1 MGQKISDI
9 FFQYRDFSQNLIF
22 ARVNSVR
29 DSRHPRFFSNTFFAR
44 VHSGRIPVLEIV
56 FRFCYLQRV
65 FLKKKKN
72 PGTALPKIPVP
83 GFFVFWKNPGT
94 GDFFVRVPGFFFSC
108 PGSTGPPGPGFSQG
122 ERIFYYHSS
131 PPRGGHFMAQPTRHL
146 RVRPLYGHR
155 LPQVPNLRRFFAHSF
170 LNLIFL
176 LIVEYHKALIR

>member
-1 MGQKISDI
+1 MGQKISHI
-9 FFQYRDFSQNLIF
+9 FSSTGISNPGTRDFSQNLVF

-94 GDFFVRVPGFFFSC
+94 GDFFVRVPGFFFPVLDQQVPLDLDSARASEFSITTAR
-108 PGSTGPPGPGFSQG
+108 PREEATLWPSPPG
-122 ERIFYYHSS
+122 
-131 PPRGGHFMAQPTRHL
+131 T
-146 RVRPLYGHR
+146 
-155 LPQVPNLRRFFAHSF
+155 
-170 LNLIFL
+170 
-176 LIVEYHKALIR
+176 